1 MTKRKYSDRRAAGQ
15 QLAEL
20 LTAYAKRDDVIVLAL
35 PRGGVPVAAEI
46 AKKLQVML
54 DVFIVR
60 KLGVPGQEELA
71 MGAVALGGVAVFN
84 ENIINDFQIAEDA
97 ILSVINRET
106 KELQRREKAYRGNRP
121 FPLLKDKHIILV
133 DDGVATGATL
143 KAAIQALYRMN
154 PLSLI
159 VAVPVA
165 EAELAEQLSLMVDE
179 FYCPLRVSPLQ
190 AVGVWY
196 EDFDQVEDTEV
207 HSLLQ
212 VGYASGKQL
221 KNKNDKE

>member
-1 MTKRKYSDRRAAGQ
+1 MTKRKYPDRRDAGRH
-15 QLAEL
+15 LAEL
-20 LTAYAKRDDVIVLAL
+20 LVSYANRDDVIILAL

-46 AKKLQVML
+46 ANELQAPL

-71 MGAVALGGVAVFN
+71 MGAIALGGVAVFN

-106 KELQRREKAYRGNRP
+106 KELQRRELAYRGHRP
-121 FPLLKDKHIILV
+121 FPSLKDKHIILV

-143 KAAIQALYRMN
+143 KVAIQALYQMN

-165 EAELAEQLSLMVDE
+165 ETDLAEQLSLMVDE
-179 FYCPLRVSPLQ
+179 FCCPLRVSPLQ
-190 AVGVWY
+190 AVGAWY
-196 EDFDQVEDTEV
+196 EDFAQVEDAEV
-207 HSLLQ
+207 HLLLQ
-212 VGYASGKQL
+212 AGYLPDNQS
-221 KNKNDKE
+221 KNK